1 MKVLFAGP
9 SIYGLELDLAAIELR
24 HPAKQ
29 GDVIAAVRDGAT
41 AIGLIDGYFGGAAAV
56 WHKEILYAL
65 SLGVRVMGSSSMGA
79 LRAAECAAYGMEP
92 IGEIAEAYAS
102 GRLDDDAAVAL
113 VHAPPEF
120 GSQPMSEPLVDALAT
135 LSEIERLGLVT
146 TGEGDALR
154 RTAEACFFGDRTAE
168 TIAGGAGLPSDR
180 AAEVGRLYRLHHVS
194 LKQRDALLL
203 IERLRAA
210 PDEREPMKRTWSFA
224 VTPLWRQLFDT
235 VNEPVTQA

>member
-9 SIYGLELDLAAIELR
+9 SVYGLDLDLLGITLR

-41 AIGLIDGYFGGAAAV
+41 AIGLVDGYFGGAAAV

-65 SLGVRVMGSSSMGA
+65 SLGVRVLGSSSMGA

-92 IGEIAEAYAS
+92 VGEIAEAYAS

-120 GSQPMSEPLVDALAT
+120 GSQPMSEPLVDAVAT
-135 LSEIERLGLVT
+135 IAQLRRLELVT
-146 TGEGDALR
+146 AGEAHSLR
-154 RTAEACFFGDRTAE
+154 LSAKECFFGDRTPEAIAE
-168 TIAGGAGLPSDR
+168 GAGLG
-180 AAEVGRLYRLHHVS
+180 AERETEMALLYRLHHVS
-194 LKQRDALLL
+194 LKQRDARLLVVKL
-203 IERLRAA
+203 RLA
-210 PDEREPMKRTWSFA
+210 PDRRETVKRDWTFA

-235 VNEPVTQA
+235 VNDPVTLA

>member
-9 SIYGLELDLAAIELR
+9 SIHGLELDLEGIVLR
-24 HPAKQ
+24 PPAKQ

-65 SLGVRVMGSSSMGA
+65 SLGIRVLGSSSMGA

-92 IGEIAEAYAS
+92 VGEIAEAYAS
-102 GRLDDDAAVAL
+102 GQLDDDAAVAL

-135 LSEIERLGLVT
+135 LSELERLGALRP
-146 TGEGDALR
+146 GEADALR
-154 RTAEACFFGDRTAE
+154 KSAAACFFGDRSAE
-168 TIAGGAGLPSDR
+168 AIANGAGLGSER
-180 AAEVGRLYRLHHVS
+180 ASEVARRYGLHRVS
-194 LKQRDALLL
+194 LKQRDAKLL
-203 IERLRAA
+203 IEKLGAA
-210 PDEREPMKRTWSFA
+210 PDRRERLKRNWTFA
-224 VTPLWRQLFDT
+224 VTPLWRQLFDA
-235 VNEPVTQA
+235 VNEPVTLA

>member
-9 SIYGLELDLAAIELR
+9 SIYGLDLDLTGIVLR

-41 AIGLIDGYFGGAAAV
+41 AIGLVDGYFGGAAAV

-65 SLGVRVMGSSSMGA
+65 SLGIRVLGSSSMGA

-92 IGEIAEAYAS
+92 VGEVAEAYAS

-135 LSEIERLGLVT
+135 LVELERLGT
-146 TGEGDALR
+146 ATAAEIGALR
-154 RTAEACFFGDRTAE
+154 KSAESCFFGDRTPE
-168 TIAGGAGLPSDR
+168 TIASGAGLLPGR
-180 AAEVGRLYRLHHVS
+180 AAEVARLYKQHHVS
-194 LKQRDALLL
+194 PKQRDALLL

-210 PDEREPMKRTWSFA
+210 PLHREPMKRTWNFA
-224 VTPLWRQLFDT
+224 VTPLWRQLFGQ
-235 VNEPVTQA
+235 EAEL

>member
-9 SIYGLELDLAAIELR
+9 SVYGADLDLGGIELR
-24 HPAKQ
+24 PPAKQ

-65 SLGVRVMGSSSMGA
+65 SLGIRVLGASSMGA

-92 IGEIAEAYAS
+92 IGEVAGAYLS

-135 LSEIERLGLVT
+135 IAELERLALVT
-146 TGEGDALR
+146 AIEAEAIR
-154 RTAEACFFGDRTAE
+154 RTAEDCFFGDRTADA
-168 TIAGGAGLPSDR
+168 IAGGAGLPPGR
-180 AAEVGRLYRLHHVS
+180 AAEIAGLYAEHHVS

-203 IERLRAA
+203 IEALKAT
-210 PDEREPMKRTWSFA
+210 PDRREPMKRAWSFA
-224 VTPLWRQLFDT
+224 VTPLWRELFET
-235 VNEPVTQA
+235 TNAPVTPV

>member
-1 MKVLFAGP
+1 
-9 SIYGLELDLAAIELR
+9 
-24 HPAKQ
+24 
-29 GDVIAAVRDGAT
+29 
-41 AIGLIDGYFGGAAAV
+41 
-56 WHKEILYAL
+56 
-65 SLGVRVMGSSSMGA
+65 MGSSSMGA
-79 LRAAECAAYGMEP
+79 LRAAECAAYGMES

>member
-9 SIYGLELDLAAIELR
+9 SLYGCDLDLSGIVLR

-41 AIGLIDGYFGGAAAV
+41 AIGLVDGYFGGAAAV

-65 SLGVRVMGSSSMGA
+65 SLGVTVLGASSMGA
-79 LRAAECAAYGMEP
+79 LRAAECVDYGMNP
-92 IGEIAEAYAS
+92 IGEMARAYVS

-120 GSQPMSEPLVDALAT
+120 GSQPMSEPLVDAEAT
-135 LSEIERLGLVT
+135 IDELEVLGTIVAAKPRRF
-146 TGEGDALR
+146 GAAP
-154 RTAEACFFGDRTAE
+154 RTASSAIGRSRRLSKVPGSTEE
-168 TIAGGAGLPSDR
+168 R
-180 AAEVGRLYRLHHVS
+180 ATEVARLYALHHVS

-210 PDEREPMKRTWSFA
+210 ADRTCA
-224 VTPLWRQLFDT
+224 RATPLDLRCHADL
-235 VNEPVTQA
+235 ASAL

>member
-9 SIYGLELDLAAIELR
+9 SIYGLDPDLGDIELR
-24 HPAKQ
+24 LPARQ
-29 GDVIAAVRDGAT
+29 GDVIAAVRDGAM

-65 SLGVRVMGSSSMGA
+65 SLGVRVLGSSSMGA

-92 IGEIAEAYAS
+92 VGEIADAYAS

-135 LSEIERLGLVT
+135 LAELERLGVVT
-146 TGEGDALR
+146 MVEGVTLR
-154 RTAEACFFGDRTAE
+154 RSAEAAFFGDRTAE
-168 TIAGGAGLPSDR
+168 IIAAGAGLSPER
-180 AAEVGRLYRLHHVS
+180 AVEVARLYRLHHVS
-194 LKQRDALLL
+194 LKQRDAQLL
-203 IERLRAA
+203 IEKLRAA
-210 PDEREPMKRTWSFA
+210 PDRREPLKRTWSFA
-224 VTPLWRQLFDT
+224 VTPLWRQLFAT
-235 VNEPVTQA
+235 ANASVTLT